1 MASRLKQYLLLAA
14 AGAALY
20 FLLTHHIVFH
30 GEDANFV
37 KNIYFLKKSKLDL
50 NETFVSLNQKSP
62 DAIMKVKVLR
72 ENGIG
77 ELMVEIG
84 MITDEER
91 RRLESRYR

>member
-1 MASRLKQYLLLAA
+1 MASRLKQYLLIAA

-30 GEDANFV
+30 GEEANFV
-37 KNIYFLKKSKLDL
+37 KNVSLLKKSKLDL
-50 NETFVSLNQKSP
+50 HETFVSLNQKSP
-62 DAIMKVKVLR
+62 DAIMNVQVLR

-84 MITDEER
+84 MITDDER
-91 RRLESRYR
+91 RRLESKYR

>member
-1 MASRLKQYLLLAA
+1 MASRLKQYLLIAA

-30 GEDANFV
+30 GEEANFV
-37 KNIYFLKKSKLDL
+37 KNVYLLKKSKLDL
-50 NETFVSLNQKSP
+50 HETFVSLNQKSP
-62 DAIMKVKVLR
+62 DAIMNVKVLR

-84 MITDEER
+84 MITDDER
-91 RRLESRYR
+91 RRLESKYH